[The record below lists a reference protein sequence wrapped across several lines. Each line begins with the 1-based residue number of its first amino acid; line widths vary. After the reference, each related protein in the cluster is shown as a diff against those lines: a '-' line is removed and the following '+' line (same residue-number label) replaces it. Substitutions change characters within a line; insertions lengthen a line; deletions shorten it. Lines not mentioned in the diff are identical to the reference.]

1 MGNSIAGRVAA
12 IGRRSG
18 VAAAAL
24 LGAMLA
30 TTAAQAELQPETIT
44 VLTLPPGTPDRLYLM
59 DMTFEHMIDSRVA
72 IVEGADLRY
81 VGTVAPVTLQ
91 TLAPDRS
98 EIYSVA
104 TYYTKLN
111 RGDRTDQIDVYDART
126 LALLAE
132 IPVPAK
138 RAQSLP
144 YQELVRTTSDGRFLL
159 LQNATPATSVSVVDL
174 KARKFV
180 AEIPTPGCWGVLPAQ
195 NPQRFAT
202 VCGDGTLM
210 NVTLDAAGN
219 EAGRERSASFF
230 DADNDPIFIQSAR
243 NGDTLYLFS
252 FAGRVFE
259 ANIEGDK
266 PKLGKSWALA
276 GGAEADKHW
285 RPGGFQPFAVHQASG
300 TLYVGMHTGGAN
312 GTHKNPAEEIW
323 ALDLKT
329 RQLRGRVASGGVVLS
344 LNVTRDAVPRLYALD
359 ITTGGILQFET
370 APALKFVKRG
380 DGFGRTL
387 MSFETQ

>member
-12 IGRRSG
+12 IGRSG
-18 VAAAAL
+18 VVAAAL
-24 LGAMLA
+24 LASLLA
-30 TTAAQAELQPETIT
+30 ATAARAELQPETID
-44 VLTLPPGTPDRLYLM
+44 VLTLPPGTPDRLYVM
-59 DMTFEHMIDSRVA
+59 DMTFEHMVDSRVA
-72 IVEGADLRY
+72 IIEGENLRY
-81 VGTVAPVTLQ
+81 VGTVAPVALQ
-91 TLAPDRS
+91 AVSPDRT
-98 EIYSVA
+98 EFYSVA
-104 TYYTKLN
+104 TYYTRLN
-111 RGDRTDQIDVYDART
+111 RGDRTDQVDVYDART

-138 RAQSLP
+138 RAQAIP
-144 YQELVRTTSDGRFLL
+144 YQELLRTTADGRFLL

-180 AEIPTPGCWGVLPAQ
+180 AEIPTPGCWGVLPAR
-195 NPQRFAT
+195 NPLRFAT
-202 VCGDGTLM
+202 VCGDGALM
-210 NVTLDAAGN
+210 TVTLDAAGN

-243 NGDTLYLFS
+243 SGDTLYLFS

-276 GGAEADKHW
+276 PDAEGAKRW
-285 RPGGFQPFAVHQASG
+285 RPGGLQPFVAHEPTG
-300 TLYVGMHTGGAN
+300 TLYVAMHSGGAN

-323 ALDLKT
+323 AVDLASRK
-329 RQLRGRVASGGVVLS
+329 LRGRVAADGVVLS
-344 LNVTRDAVPRLYALD
+344 INVTRDAAPRLYALD
-359 ITTGGILQFET
+359 ITKGGILQYAT
-370 APALKFVKRG
+370 APALKFVRRG

-387 MSFETQ
+387 MTLETQ